1 MRIDDAVH
9 IRLGYFTMKINI
21 VAVGNLKDQYW
32 KDASNEYLKRLKR
45 FAEVSVYEVSEETVQ
60 ENPSAIE
67 SAKTKEGKRILQAI
81 KGKVYLL
88 ALDGTQVSS
97 EDLAGMVKE
106 DIDRGQVITF
116 VIGGSYGTSKEV
128 YDSAQRKIAFGRI
141 TFPHR
146 LMRVVLLEQLYRAF
160 TIINKVNYHK

>member
-1 MRIDDAVH
+1 
-9 IRLGYFTMKINI
+9 MKINI

-45 FAEVSVYEVSEETVQ
+45 FVEVNVYEVSEETVQ

-67 SAKTKEGKRILQAI
+67 SAKTKEGKRILQAV

-88 ALDGTQVSS
+88 TLDGTQVSS

-146 LMRVVLLEQLYRAF
+146 LMRIILLEQLYRAF

>member
-1 MRIDDAVH
+1 
-9 IRLGYFTMKINI
+9 MKINI

-160 TIINKVNYHK
+160 SIINKVNYHK

>member
-1 MRIDDAVH
+1 MRIDDVVH
-9 IRLGYFTMKINI
+9 LRLGYSQMKINI

-45 FAEVSVYEVSEETVQ
+45 FAEVNVYEVSEETVQ

-67 SAKTKEGKRILQAI
+67 SAKTKEGKRILQVV

-106 DIDRGQVITF
+106 DIDHGQVITF

>member
-160 TIINKVNYHK
+160 SIINKVNYHK